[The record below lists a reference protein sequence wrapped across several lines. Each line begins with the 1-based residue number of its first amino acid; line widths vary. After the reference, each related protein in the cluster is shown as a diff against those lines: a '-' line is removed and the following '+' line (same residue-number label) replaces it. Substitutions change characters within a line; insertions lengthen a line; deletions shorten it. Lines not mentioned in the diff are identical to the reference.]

1 MPPDVLVADH
11 EPEVGEMSRRYL
23 ARAGLGVRVVA
34 SPAVALSALAA
45 AGADLFVIDLTMP
58 GLEAGTVRRVLLSAG
73 PGQSARAG
81 QFTVAAA
88 PVAAAQPGGPAGPGA
103 GERHRAAGG
112 LGPVV
117 YLLDRH
123 GVRPRSLSD
132 GLDYRRQFLTRP
144 FSPRALVDAVTEL
157 LSAGGQARAR
167 APGHGGPADSPLDP
181 ASRLDGARRTVRLA
195 GREVELTRTEF
206 ALIVALARRPDQP
219 LSRQRLLAALE
230 AERGK
235 RPTPRA
241 IDVYITQLRAKLGN
255 NVIRTVH
262 SVGYALCWPDEDQ
275 QPQFP

>member
-1 MPPDVLVADH
+1 
-11 EPEVGEMSRRYL
+11 MSRRYL
-23 ARAGLGVRVVA
+23 ARTGASVRVVT
-34 SPAVALSALAA
+34 SPGPALSALAA

-58 GLEAGTVRRVLLSAG
+58 GLEAAAVRRVLQSAG
-73 PGQSARAG
+73 TAR
-81 QFTVAAA
+81 
-88 PVAAAQPGGPAGPGA
+88 PS
-103 GERHRAAGG
+103 AAGG
-112 LGPVV
+112 QARPAGRLGPVV

-132 GLDYRRQFLTRP
+132 GLDYRRQFLARP

-157 LSAGGQARAR
+157 LSPGGPAQARAL
-167 APGHGGPADSPLDP
+167 APGAAMADPPDVP
-181 ASRLDGARRTVRLA
+181 SRLDGTLRRVRLA

-206 ALIVALARRPDQP
+206 ALIAALASQPDQP

-235 RPTPRA
+235 RPTARA

-262 SVGYALCWPDEDQ
+262 SVGYALCWPDEGQ
-275 QPQFP
+275 